1 VLRSLSSPVGLALT
15 LLIALTSAGC
25 PAETDDD
32 DDFDAAIPRY
42 IPASDPDFADLELPE
57 EHDECTRDEDC
68 EHSCV
73 HSCIPASALPI
84 TCPADPP
91 PVPERLIDA
100 ECLCVRELDR
110 KCAWVEP

>member
-1 VLRSLSSPVGLALT
+1 M
-15 LLIALTSAGC
+15 IALTSAGC
-25 PAETDDD
+25 PAGDDD
-32 DDFDAAIPRY
+32 DDDDADAAIPRY
-42 IPASDPDFADLELPE
+42 IPSSDPDFEDLELPE
-57 EHDECTRDEDC
+57 TNDECTRNEDC

-91 PVPERLIDA
+91 PVPERLEGA